1 MVFSFSLSS
10 LVAFD
15 ENAVL
20 FGVGHRMG
28 VGKIKMPHKGEALEA
43 DIEMINLISII
54 QLEKV
59 AVSSTLPLLFQNDR
73 QRNIPI

>member
-1 MVFSFSLSS
+1 MVECQIEITLIKVSFSFSLSS
-10 LVAFD
+10 SVVC

-20 FGVGHRMG
+20 FGVGHIMEF
-28 VGKIKMPHKGEALEA
+28 GKIKMPHKGEALEV

-59 AVSSTLPLLFQNDR
+59 APYD
-73 QRNIPI
+73 